1 MLTRVIISQPNNLTE
16 FEQGVAAK
24 QAGWRE
30 YVDHRNASGWIIN
43 DLSSPF
49 KRDLI
54 FPIEGQFPKSGTWT
68 GLIMVMYLKSYEGMG
83 AAKLFICGMENSLW
97 LDGLSKDYMTQ
108 KVSVPFPASVKIS
121 AKEAAICNKLPVGKR
136 TLMIRY
142 RPDYGK
148 SLERVRRHKK
158 LKIFSVQ
165 ICSKAK

>member
-1 MLTRVIISQPNNLTE
+1 
-16 FEQGVAAK
+16 
-24 QAGWRE
+24 
-30 YVDHRNASGWIIN
+30 
-43 DLSSPF
+43 
-49 KRDLI
+49 
-54 FPIEGQFPKSGTWT
+54 
-68 GLIMVMYLKSYEGMG
+68 MG